1 MVPIFVQE
9 RTRKVR
15 KNTTNTPAKHR
26 PSRCAFLTVDSLV
39 PLVIVS
45 FTLIQPGSF
54 VAFDVVPILRPIIE
68 KSVAAVDRLVAVGKA
83 IQVALFVAVLCLDG
97 KDDGQRD
104 KETAA
109 KDDAKKLVAVFVVVE
124 LGSDGLSGGSGRMAV
139 GLVADSLHFGCLVVF
154 QIEFKMPPLAQL
166 QIY

>member
-1 MVPIFVQE
+1 M
-9 RTRKVR
+9 R

-26 PSRCAFLTVDSLV
+26 PSRRSFLTVDSLM

-45 FTLIQPGSF
+45 FTLIQPRSF

-97 KDDGQRD
+97 KDDGQRY

-109 KDDAKKLVAVFVVVE
+109 KDDAEELAAVFVVVE
-124 LGSDGLSGGSGRMAV
+124 LGSDGLSGGSGRIAV

-166 QIY
+166 QILHLSCV